1 MTMLSLGGESPY
13 AASPTF
19 SVRGLLTRWLRR
31 VRERRELMQ
40 MSDHDLSDIAI
51 TRTDAWRE
59 AEKPFWK
66 D

>member
-1 MTMLSLGGESPY
+1 MTMLSVGGGSLY

-19 SVRGLLTRWLRR
+19 SMRSLWTRWLRR
-31 VRERRELMQ
+31 ARERRELMQ

>member
-1 MTMLSLGGESPY
+1 MTMLSLGGESLH

-19 SVRGLLTRWLRR
+19 SVRSLLTQWLRR
-31 VRERRELMQ
+31 ARERRELMQ
-40 MSDHDLSDIAI
+40 MSDHDLSDIAM